1 MTLNLELTFNPYLGH
16 VLITKTDYLTDL
28 SLIQDCYKITSL
40 SPFSAKT
47 NGRRF
52 LLKFTNDIPST
63 LTATFYFTSEIN
75 SHGILHDGWM
85 EGQLYNCYHQLIAIP
100 TYLYLI

>member
-47 NGRRF
+47 NGRTV
-52 LLKFTNDIPST
+52 LLRFTNDIPST

-85 EGQLYNCYHQLIAIP
+85 EG
-100 TYLYLI
+100 

>member
-1 MTLNLELTFNPYLGH
+1 MQLVQ
-16 VLITKTDYLTDL
+16 VLKTKIGYLTDR

-52 LLKFTNDIPST
+52 LLRFTNDIPST

-75 SHGILHDGWM
+75 SHGILNDGWM
-85 EGQLYNCYHQLIAIP
+85 EGNLISAIK
-100 TYLYLI
+100 